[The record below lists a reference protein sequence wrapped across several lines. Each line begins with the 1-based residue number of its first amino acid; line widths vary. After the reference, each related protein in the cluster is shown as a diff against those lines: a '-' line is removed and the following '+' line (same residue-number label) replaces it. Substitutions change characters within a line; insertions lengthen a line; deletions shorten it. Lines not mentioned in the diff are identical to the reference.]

1 MRKEQ
6 QNRTVAVMIP
16 VDRDTLRS
24 LSDPFLLGMLGSLAD
39 ALTEQGFDMLFSR
52 IGTDQLLSAAEPYD
66 SGRAIGVILVG
77 QWGHHAQINELVAR
91 GVPIV
96 VWGAH
101 LPQQSYCCI
110 STDNVAGGMQ
120 ATEHLIAMGRKR
132 IAFFG
137 DLALPEPEQRYRG
150 YCAALARHSRQID
163 PQLQVS
169 VSFQPEGGVLAVEEM
184 ARRGVIYDAVFASS
198 DLIAMTAID
207 ALHAR
212 GISVPSDVAV
222 VGYDDIEQ
230 SAYFQPRLTT
240 VRQPIGA
247 AGQAL
252 VASLL
257 AIIDGK
263 PAPSIL
269 LPTELMVRA
278 SGGLPLQSPNT
289 PTTR

>member
-1 MRKEQ
+1 
-6 QNRTVAVMIP
+6 MIP

-24 LSDPFLLGMLGSLAD
+24 LSDPFLLAMLGSLGD
-39 ALTEQGFDMLFSR
+39 ALTEQGYDMLFSR
-52 IGTDQLLSAAEPYD
+52 IGTDQLLSAAAPYD
-66 SGRAIGVILVG
+66 LGRAIGVILVG
-77 QWGHHAQINELVAR
+77 QWGHHDQINELAAR

-101 LPQQSYCCI
+101 LPDQRYCCI
-110 STDNVAGGMQ
+110 GTDNVAGGEL
-120 ATEHLIAMGRKR
+120 ATAHLISMGRKR

-150 YCAALARHSRQID
+150 YCAALSAHHMQID

-169 VSFQPEGGVLAVEEM
+169 VTFDPEGGVQAVEEM
-184 ARRGVIYDAVFASS
+184 ARRGVHYDAVFASS

-207 ALHAR
+207 AMRER
-212 GISVPSDVAV
+212 GISVPLEVAV

-240 VRQPIGA
+240 VRQPIA
-247 AGQAL
+247 EAGQAL
-252 VASLL
+252 LASLL
-257 AIIDGK
+257 SLVDGK
-263 PAPSIL
+263 QPPSVL

-278 SGGLPLQSPNT
+278 SGGQPL
-289 PTTR
+289 R